1 MYYGSAAK
9 SLTHC
14 FVKRG
19 SAVEG
24 AQMKSQPLKTLNF
37 PAFIDCKQAHNIIE
51 MVSLNLIS
59 PLLFCYAFWGRLSNT
74 YLLLSVI
81 PGC

>member
-1 MYYGSAAK
+1 MYYESAAK

-14 FVKRG
+14 FVKRS

-37 PAFIDCKQAHNIIE
+37 PAFID
-51 MVSLNLIS
+51 
-59 PLLFCYAFWGRLSNT
+59 
-74 YLLLSVI
+74 
-81 PGC
+81 